1 MSHRIPRPGAP
12 RPGRPRR
19 RSTTTVLTA
28 LTACTALALS
38 ACGGVENGVGKR
50 TGTPELTESMPP
62 AKSGVESLRWA
73 LYAEPSSLDPIY
85 SNDFPPMEVLAN
97 VCESLLRIDPDFS
110 FQPSLA
116 ASWTNPDPLT
126 WVYQLREG
134 VTFHSGAPM
143 TAEDVAYSLGRNLDK
158 SLGSYHDAVYKNV
171 DSIAATGDREITV
184 KLKKPDAQFNQA
196 MATPAGRVVGK
207 AESEK
212 AGKKLGRPD
221 GGVDCTGPFRLA
233 DWSAGKSITIERFD
247 GYWDAKRAAKPA
259 KVEFEFIRD
268 PAARTTAML
277 AGELDGS
284 WFVPASGY
292 GKLLAQGGDG
302 GTADAGGE
310 GNTSLYFGRTS
321 GSYVGMVTDL
331 KGPLADVKIRKALS
345 LAIDRKGIIS
355 AAVSGA
361 AEPLKAPAA
370 PGTWGYAQPELK
382 AAYEALPDPSGP
394 VEEAKK
400 LVAEAGAP
408 AEPITIA
415 VTGSQSEM
423 PVIGTEIK
431 RAGESIGLKVDIK
444 TLPADNYNA
453 LYSDAKA
460 REGID
465 MLFSLWQADYPDPTA
480 IYQYLQTGD
489 TFNFAQW
496 SDPEFDRL
504 INEAK
509 ATADNEQRA
518 ELIVQAQ
525 KIAVDQSIWIPLYTP
540 FNPLYLNP
548 DLTGAPLS
556 SVQLT
561 YPWAADI
568 GGRK

>member
-1 MSHRIPRPGAP
+1 MPRTT
-12 RPGRPRR
+12 RR
-19 RSTTTVLTA
+19 TTALAALAVVTA
-28 LTACTALALS
+28 LTLS
-38 ACGGVENGVGKR
+38 ACSGVEKAGGKQSSK
-50 TGTPELTESMPP
+50 PELTTALP
-62 AKSGVESLRWA
+62 AAKGDVDGLRWA

-97 VCESLLRIDPDFS
+97 VCESLLRIDPDFT
-110 FQPSLA
+110 FKPSLA
-116 ASWTNPDPLT
+116 TSWTTPDPLT
-126 WVYQLREG
+126 WVYQLRDG
-134 VTFHSGAPM
+134 VTLHSGATM

-171 DSIAATGDREITV
+171 ASIKATGPSQITV
-184 KLKKPDAQFNQA
+184 RLKTPDAQFNQA
-196 MATPAGRVVGK
+196 MATPAGRVIGQSAAK
-207 AESEK
+207 K

-233 DWSAGKSITIERFD
+233 TWSAGKSITINRFD
-247 GYWDAKRAAKPA
+247 GYWDQARKAKAA

-277 AGELDGS
+277 SGELDGS

-292 GKLLAQGGDG
+292 AKLRSTDKG
-302 GTADAGGE
+302 
-310 GNTSLYFGRTS
+310 SLHFGRTS

-331 KGPLADVKIRKALS
+331 KGPLADAKIRRALS
-345 LAIDRKGIIS
+345 LAVDRQGIIS

-361 AEPLKAPAA
+361 AEPLKAPTA
-370 PGTWGYAQPELK
+370 PGTWGYAQKELK
-382 AAYEALPDPSGP
+382 AAYDALPDPNGS
-394 VEEAKK
+394 VDEAKK
-400 LVAEAGAP
+400 LVKEAGAP
-408 AEPITIA
+408 SEPITIA

-423 PVIGTEIK
+423 PIIGTEVK

-480 IYQYLQTGD
+480 LYQYLQSGD

-496 SDPEFDRL
+496 SDPTFDKL
-504 INEAK
+504 IDEAK
-509 ATADNEQRA
+509 ATADTNERA
-518 ELIVQAQ
+518 KLITQAQ
-525 KIAVDQSIWIPLYTP
+525 EIAVGQGIWMPLYSP
-540 FNPLYLNP
+540 FNPVYLKKG
-548 DLTGAPLS
+548 LTGAPIS

-568 GGRK
+568 GSAQ

>member
-1 MSHRIPRPGAP
+1 MSQRTQRTQRI
-12 RPGRPRR
+12 
-19 RSTTTVLTA
+19 RSTSVLVA

-38 ACGGVENGVGKR
+38 ACGGVEGGAGGGR
-50 TGTPELTESMPP
+50 TGTPELTESMPA
-62 AKSGVESLRWA
+62 AKSGVDGLRWA

-97 VCESLLRIDPDFS
+97 VCESLLRIDPDLS
-110 FQPSLA
+110 LKPSLA
-116 ASWTNPDPLT
+116 ASWSNPDPLT
-126 WVYQLREG
+126 WVYELRPG
-134 VTFHSGAPM
+134 VTLHSGAEL

-158 SLGSYHDAVYKNV
+158 ALGSYHDAVYQNV
-171 DSIAATGDREITV
+171 TSIEATGERRITV
-184 KLKKPDAQFNQA
+184 RLTKPDAQFNQA
-196 MATPAGRVVGK
+196 MGTPAGRIIGK
-207 AESEK
+207 AQAEE
-212 AGKKLGRPD
+212 AGERLGRPD
-221 GGVDCTGPFRLA
+221 GGIDCTGPFALA
-233 DWSAGKSITIERFD
+233 DWSAGESITIERHD
-247 GYWDAKRAAKPA
+247 GYWDRPRAAKPG

-292 GKLLAQGGDG
+292 SKLLAQGG
-302 GTADAGGE
+302 TASPEGGGE
-310 GNTSLYFGRTS
+310 SLYFGRTS

-331 KGPLADVKIRKALS
+331 KGPLADVRIRRALS
-345 LAIDRKGIIS
+345 LAIDREGIIS

-382 AAYEALPDPSGP
+382 AAYEALPEPGGP

-423 PVIGTEIK
+423 PVIGTEVK
-431 RAGESIGLKVDIK
+431 RAGEAIGLKVDIK

-480 IYQYLQTGD
+480 IYQYLRTGD
-489 TFNFAQW
+489 TFNFAQF

-504 INEAK
+504 IDEAK
-509 ATADNEQRA
+509 ATADTGSRA
-518 ELIVQAQ
+518 DLISRAQ
-525 KIAVDQSIWIPLYTP
+525 KIAVEQSIWIPLYTP
-540 FNPLYLNP
+540 FNPLYLKP
-548 DLTGAPLS
+548 GLTGAPVN
-556 SVQLT
+556 SVQLS
-561 YPWAADI
+561 YPWAAGI
-568 GGRK
+568 GKR

>member
-1 MSHRIPRPGAP
+1 MPRCTPRHR
-12 RPGRPRR
+12 
-19 RSTTTVLTA
+19 TTVLVA

-38 ACGGVENGVGKR
+38 ACGGVEKAGGNG
-50 TGTPELTESMPP
+50 TNTPELTESLPA
-62 AKSGVESLRWA
+62 AKSGVDSLRWA

-97 VCESLLRIDPDFS
+97 VCESLLRIDPDLTFK
-110 FQPSLA
+110 PSLA

-126 WVYQLREG
+126 WVYKLRDG

-158 SLGSYHDAVYKNV
+158 ALGSYHDAVYKNV
-171 DSIAATGDREITV
+171 ASIRASGDQEITV
-184 KLKKPDAQFNQA
+184 RLKKPDAQFNQA

-207 AESEK
+207 AAAVK

-221 GGVDCTGPFRLA
+221 GGVDCTGPFALSEWA
-233 DWSAGKSITIERFD
+233 AGKSITLDRFD
-247 GYWDAKRAAKPA
+247 GYWDKKRAAKPA
-259 KVEFEFIRD
+259 KVDFEFIRD

-277 AGELDGS
+277 SGELDGS

-292 GKLLAQGGDG
+292 AKLL
-302 GTADAGGE
+302 
-310 GNTSLYFGRTS
+310 NTDKGSLYFGRTT

-331 KGPLADVKIRKALS
+331 KGPLADVRIRRALS
-345 LAIDRKGIIS
+345 MAVDRKGIMT

-370 PGTWGYAQPELK
+370 PGTWGYAQKELK
-382 AAYEALPDPSGP
+382 AAYDALPDPGGSL
-394 VEEAKK
+394 EQAKK
-400 LVAEAGAP
+400 LVQEAGVP
-408 AEPITIA
+408 AEPVTVA

-423 PVIGTEIK
+423 PVIGTEVK
-431 RAGESIGLKVDIK
+431 RAGESIGLKVDIR

-480 IYQYLQTGD
+480 IYQYLQSGD
-489 TFNFAQW
+489 TFNFAGW
-496 SDPEFDRL
+496 KDPEFDRL
-504 INEAK
+504 IDEAK
-509 ATADNEQRA
+509 ATADGAERA
-518 ELIVQAQ
+518 GLIAQAQ
-525 KIAVDQSIWIPLYTP
+525 QKAVDQVVWMPLYTP
-540 FNPLYLNP
+540 FNPLFLKKG
-548 DLTGAPLS
+548 LTGAPIS
-556 SVQLT
+556 SVQLS

-568 GGRK
+568 GAAQ

>member
-1 MSHRIPRPGAP
+1 MSRYTK
-12 RPGRPRR
+12 RR
-19 RSTTTVLTA
+19 RTTVLVS

-38 ACGGVENGVGKR
+38 ACGGVDSAGKK
-50 TGTPELTESMPP
+50 GASTPKLTESLP
-62 AKSGVESLRWA
+62 AAKGDVDALRWA

-97 VCESLLRIDPDFS
+97 VCESLLRINPDFT

-116 ASWTNPDPLT
+116 ASWTNPDSLT
-126 WVYQLREG
+126 WVYKLRDG
-134 VTFHSGAPM
+134 VTFHSGAKM

-171 DSIAATGDREITV
+171 ESIKASGENEITV
-184 KLKKPDAQFNQA
+184 RLKKPDAQFNQA
-196 MATPAGRVVGK
+196 MATPAGRVIGK
-207 AESEK
+207 AASEK

-221 GGVDCTGPFRLA
+221 GGVDCTGPFKLA
-233 DWSAGKSITIERFD
+233 DWSAGKSITIDRFD
-247 GYWDAKRAAKPA
+247 GYWDKERTAKPA
-259 KVEFEFIRD
+259 KVDFEFIRD

-277 AGELDGS
+277 SGELDGS

-292 GKLLAQGGDG
+292 AKLL
-302 GTADAGGE
+302 
-310 GNTSLYFGRTS
+310 NTDKGSLYFGRTS

-331 KGPLADVKIRKALS
+331 KGPLADVRIRKALS
-345 LAIDRKGIIS
+345 MAVDREGIIS

-370 PGTWGYAQPELK
+370 PGTWGYAQKELK
-382 AAYEALPDPSGP
+382 AAYDALPDPSGP
-394 VEEAKK
+394 LEAAKK
-400 LVAEAGAP
+400 LVKEAGAP
-408 AEPITIA
+408 AEAITIA

-423 PVIGTEIK
+423 PIIGTEVK

-496 SDPEFDRL
+496 SNPEFDRL

-509 ATADNEQRA
+509 ATADTAARA
-518 ELIVQAQ
+518 KLIAQAQ
-525 KIAVDQSIWIPLYTP
+525 ETAVDEVVWMPLYTP
-540 FNPLYLNP
+540 FNPLFLKKG
-548 DLTGAPLS
+548 LTGAPIS

-568 GGRK
+568 GSAQ

>member
-1 MSHRIPRPGAP
+1 MPRTTA
-12 RPGRPRR
+12 RR
-19 RSTTTVLTA
+19 RTPALVA
-28 LTACTALALS
+28 LTVCTALAVS
-38 ACGGVENGVGKR
+38 ACGGVEGAGR
-50 TGTPELTESMPP
+50 TGTNTPELTESLPP
-62 AKSGVESLRWA
+62 AKGEVPSLRWA

-97 VCESLLRIDPDFS
+97 VCESLLSIGPDFT
-110 FQPSLA
+110 FRPALA
-116 ASWTNPDPLT
+116 TSWTNPDPRT
-126 WVYQLREG
+126 WVYKLRDN
-134 VTFHSGAPM
+134 VTFHSGAKL
-143 TAEDVAYSLGRNLDK
+143 TAQDVAYSLGRNLDK
-158 SLGSYHDAVYKNV
+158 SLGSYHDGVYANV
-171 DSIAATGDREITV
+171 ESIKATGGNEVTV
-184 KLKKPDAQFNQA
+184 RLKRPDAQFHQA
-196 MATPAGRVVGK
+196 MATTAGRVLGEAASK
-207 AESEK
+207 K

-233 DWSAGKSITIERFD
+233 NWSAGKSITIDRFD
-247 GYWDAKRAAKPA
+247 AYWDTARKAKAG
-259 KVEFEFIRD
+259 KVEFDFIRD

-292 GKLLAQGGDG
+292 GKLL
-302 GTADAGGE
+302 
-310 GNTSLYFGRTS
+310 NTDKGSLYFGRTA

-331 KGPLADVKIRKALS
+331 KGPLADVRVRRALS
-345 LAIDRKGIIS
+345 MSVDRKGIIS

-370 PGTWGYAQPELK
+370 PGTWGYAQKELK
-382 AAYEALPDPSGP
+382 AAYDALPDPGGP
-394 VEEAKK
+394 VEQAKK
-400 LVAEAGAP
+400 LVQEAGAP
-408 AEPITIA
+408 SEPITIA

-423 PVIGTEIK
+423 PVIATEVK
-431 RAGESIGLKVDIK
+431 RAGESIGLKVNIK

-465 MLFSLWQADYPDPTA
+465 MIFSLWQADYPDPTA

-496 SDPEFDRL
+496 SNPEFDRL

-509 ATADNEQRA
+509 ATTDTAARA
-518 ELIVQAQ
+518 GLIARAQ
-525 KIAVDQSIWIPLYTP
+525 KTAVDEVIWMPLYTP
-540 FNPLYLNP
+540 FNPLYLKKG
-548 DLTGAPLS
+548 LTGAPLA
-556 SVQLT
+556 SVQLN

-568 GGRK
+568 GAAR

>member
-1 MSHRIPRPGAP
+1 MSRYTKRHR
-12 RPGRPRR
+12 
-19 RSTTTVLTA
+19 TTIGVA

-38 ACGGVENGVGKR
+38 ACSGVEGAGK
-50 TGTPELTESMPP
+50 TGGASTPKLTESLPP
-62 AKSGVESLRWA
+62 AGGEVASLRWA

-97 VCESLLRIDPDFS
+97 VCESLLQISPDRTFR
-110 FQPSLA
+110 PALA
-116 ASWTNPDPLT
+116 ASWTNPDPRT
-126 WVYQLREG
+126 WVYKLREN
-134 VTFHSGAPM
+134 VTFHSGAKL

-158 SLGSYHDAVYKNV
+158 SLGSYYDGIYANV
-171 DSIAATGDREITV
+171 ESVKATGAGEVTV
-184 KLKKPDAQFNQA
+184 RLKQPDAQFNQA
-196 MATPAGRVVGK
+196 MATTAGRIVGK
-207 AESEK
+207 AASEK

-221 GGVDCTGPFRLA
+221 GGVDCTGPFKLA
-233 DWSAGKSITIERFD
+233 NWSAGKSITIDRFD
-247 GYWDAKRAAKPA
+247 AYWDKARKAKPE

-277 AGELDGS
+277 AGEVDGS

-292 GKLLAQGGDG
+292 GKLLGSDKG
-302 GTADAGGE
+302 
-310 GNTSLYFGRTS
+310 SLYFGRTS

-331 KGPLADVKIRKALS
+331 KGPLADERIRKALS
-345 LAIDRKGIIS
+345 MAVDRKGIIS

-370 PGTWGYAQPELK
+370 PGTWGYAQKELK
-382 AAYEALPDPSGP
+382 AAYDALPDPNAP
-394 VEEAKK
+394 LEEAKK
-400 LVAEAGAP
+400 LVKEAGVPGEA
-408 AEPITIA
+408 ITIA

-423 PVIGTEIK
+423 PIIGTEVK

-465 MLFSLWQADYPDPTA
+465 MIFSLWQADYPDPTA
-480 IYQYLQTGD
+480 IYQYLQTGN
-489 TFNFAQW
+489 TFNLAQW
-496 SDPEFDRL
+496 SNPEFDRL

-509 ATADNEQRA
+509 ATADTAKRA

-525 KIAVDQSIWIPLYTP
+525 KIAVDQVVWMPLYSP
-540 FNPLYLNP
+540 FNPLYQKKG
-548 DLTGAPLS
+548 LTGAPLA
-556 SVQLT
+556 SVQLN

-568 GGRK
+568 GTAQ

>member
-1 MSHRIPRPGAP
+1 MSHPLA

-19 RSTTTVLTA
+19 RRGTATVLTA

-38 ACGGVENGVGKR
+38 ACAGVEKGAGSS

-62 AKSGVESLRWA
+62 AKSEVAGLRWA

-97 VCESLLRIDPDFS
+97 VCESLLRIDPDLS
-110 FQPSLA
+110 VQPSLA

-126 WVYQLREG
+126 WVYELRDG
-134 VTFHSGAPM
+134 VTFHSGAAM

-171 DSIAATGDREITV
+171 ASIEASGDREITV

-196 MATPAGRVVGK
+196 MATPAGRVIGK
-207 AESEK
+207 AAALK

-221 GGVDCTGPFRLA
+221 GGVDCTGPFALA
-233 DWSAGKSITIERFD
+233 NWSAGKSITLERND
-247 GYWDAKRAAKPA
+247 GYWDRARVAKAAE
-259 KVEFEFIRD
+259 VEFEFIRD

-292 GKLLAQGGDG
+292 GKLLAQGGGATGDG
-302 GTADAGGE
+302 GQDGKAGD
-310 GNTSLYFGRTS
+310 TSLYFGRTT

-331 KGPLADVKIRKALS
+331 KGPLADVRIRQALS
-345 LAIDRKGIIS
+345 LAIDREGIIS

-394 VEEAKK
+394 AEEAKK
-400 LVAEAGAP
+400 LVTQAGAP

-423 PVIGTEIK
+423 PIIGTEIK

-509 ATADNEQRA
+509 ATADTDQRA
-518 ELIVQAQ
+518 QLIARAQ

-548 DLTGAPLS
+548 DLTGAPLN

-568 GGRK
+568 GGKK